1 MSDVDQLAAAAR
13 VSAFATAAAVAGRAA
28 PGTVGLAEL
37 WVRRAALAHQWPA
50 VHADLVGP
58 VDADLVAAARR
69 AAERCREHRTGLLG
83 KAANLFKRG
92 TDPVPLLAECGA
104 LLDRMADALA
114 TPGGLAGGLA
124 AVVAECA
131 AGTAAARL
139 LDLQNQLAERSA
151 SARGLLDR
159 LAADGA
165 SWPDSTASDAT
176 NAAVETV
183 RRVVADLAA
192 RTGEERVWELVCA
205 WVEDWFAAFG
215 VRGKLL
221 VGAPPAVGDEVFAL
235 RHSPD
240 RAIVL
245 RVEPGAASQRV
256 PPPVRKKEDAAPSG
270 SSWANLPPVPAWPG
284 LTPAPLVEWVAEV
297 QATAKR
303 SRAQPS
309 DAVAR
314 ERFGKWLATAPGR
327 DWFAR
332 WLAAAEREPSGP
344 AARWWRVVRAAGWC
358 RAHPDLNLD
367 ANPTRVWPTDT
378 PVRWPSCES
387 TAGEGPAGNVVEVR
401 TYAPVSDAAR
411 VVLSDGLTE
420 PGSALARFHALY
432 DAVGAVESWWGE
444 GRWEESRA
452 LSLEAAPD
460 PDRAAAVIGK
470 WLDLFGGEQSDG
482 AVGMAV
488 REWASVFG
496 LALIAAPADGT
507 IDPDIHTTTAVFS
520 DVPAGRLV
528 RVTGYGLRGHG
539 RVYRPC
545 AVEVSLGPPPAG
557 LVELEEAA
565 AHLPEV
571 DPLRTRVTGL
581 REALRGDYL
590 REAALELYLDYWAEA
605 GRPVRT
611 AVSGAGREFGPRL
624 MEFLQAACGLS
635 EFVPQSVHD
644 HPDGWL
650 AVVPGGRA
658 VTGLVRRVHRPGL
671 QDEQG
676 NLRIPAL
683 VEVE

>member
-13 VSAFATAAAVAGRAA
+13 VTAFATAAGTAGRAA

-37 WVRRAALAHQWPA
+37 WVRRAALAHHWPA

-58 VDADLVAAARR
+58 VDADLLAAARR

-92 TDPVPLLAECGA
+92 ADPVPLLAECGA

-114 TPGGLAGGLA
+114 TPGGLTGGLA

-159 LAADGA
+159 LADDGTI
-165 SWPDSTASDAT
+165 WPDSTASDAN

-205 WVEDWFAAFG
+205 WVADWFAAFG

-221 VGAPPAVGDEVFAL
+221 AGAPPAVGDEVFAL

-245 RVEPGAASQRV
+245 RVEPGAANRAV
-256 PPPVRKKEDAAPSG
+256 PPPVRKKEDTPPSG
-270 SSWANLPPVPAWPG
+270 SSWADLPPVPAWPG
-284 LTPAPLVEWVAEV
+284 LTAAPLVEWVAEV
-297 QATAKR
+297 QVAAKR

-309 DAVAR
+309 DAVVR
-314 ERFGKWLATAPGR
+314 ERFGKWLATTLGR

-344 AARWWRVVRAAGWC
+344 AARWWRAVRTAGWC
-358 RAHPDLNLD
+358 RAYPDLNPGAD
-367 ANPTRVWPTDT
+367 PPTVWPTDT
-378 PVRWPSCES
+378 PARWPSCES
-387 TAGEGPAGNVVEVR
+387 GAGEGPTGNVVAVR
-401 TYAPVSDAAR
+401 TYAPVPEAAR
-411 VVLSDGLTE
+411 VVLSDGPTE
-420 PGSALARFHALY
+420 PGSARARFHALY
-432 DAVGAVESWWGE
+432 AAVGAVESWWGQ
-444 GRWEESRA
+444 GRWEEARA

-460 PDRAAAVIGK
+460 PDRAAAVVGR
-470 WLDLFGGEQSDG
+470 WLDLLGGERSDG
-482 AVGMAV
+482 AVVTAV
-488 REWASVFG
+488 RESACAFG

-507 IDPDIHTTTAVFS
+507 IDPDTHTTTAVFS
-520 DVPAGRLV
+520 DVPAGQLV
-528 RVTGYGLRGHG
+528 RVTGYGLTGHG

-565 AHLPEV
+565 ARLPEA
-571 DPLRTRVTGL
+571 DPLRARVTGL

-590 REAALELYLDYWAEA
+590 REAALELYLDYWVESARLA
-605 GRPVRT
+605 RSP
-611 AVSGAGREFGPRL
+611 AADPGREFGARL
-624 MEFLQAACGLS
+624 MQFLRAAFGLS